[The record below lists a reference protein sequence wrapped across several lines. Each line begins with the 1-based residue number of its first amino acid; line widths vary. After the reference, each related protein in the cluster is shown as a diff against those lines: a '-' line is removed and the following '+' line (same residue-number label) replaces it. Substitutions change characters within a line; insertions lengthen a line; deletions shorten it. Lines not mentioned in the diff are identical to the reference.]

1 MIQVLTAITGAVAVA
16 LAAFE
21 RRPARY
27 VLKPLASAGF
37 VAVAVSSGAGDTAY
51 GRWILAGLVLGA
63 IGDLALLRSDDRSF
77 LVGLGS
83 FLLGHLAYVV
93 GFLQVPIGGWA
104 VAAAGGA
111 VVGMTSWRWLDRHVR
126 SPMRVPVGAYV
137 AVITTMLVVALASWP
152 ERMLGT
158 VGAILFTASD
168 LAVARERFVAPS
180 RWNPRVGLP
189 LYYGGQILIALS
201 TAAVV

>member
-1 MIQVLTAITGAVAVA
+1 VIQLLTAITGAVAVA
-16 LAAFE
+16 LAALE

-51 GRWILAGLVLGA
+51 GRWILAGLLGA
-63 IGDLALLRSDDRSF
+63 IGDVALLRSDDRSF

-93 GFLQVPIGGWA
+93 GFLQVPTGGWV
-104 VAAAGGA
+104 VAAAGGT
-111 VVGMTSWRWLDRHVR
+111 VVGMTSWRWLGRHVR
-126 SPMRVPVGAYV
+126 SPMRVPVGACV

-152 ERMLGT
+152 ERMLAT

-168 LAVARERFVAPS
+168 LAVARERFIAPS